1 MSSKELELNRK
12 ILEYEYY
19 RELLN
24 NYRANFEAARVLL
37 NDVENAIS
45 SFEAIR
51 DASQDKVELY
61 AAIGS
66 GSYIKTLYDKNDK
79 VLVNIGA
86 KIYVEYTIQQALD
99 FLNRKKA
106 KITEALNNTSKVI
119 EELSIILARLE
130 NEINQLSERK

>member
-66 GSYIKTLYDKNDK
+66 GSYIKALYDKNDK
-79 VLVNIGA
+79 VLVNIGY
-86 KIYVEYTIQQALD
+86 KIYLEYTFQQALD

-119 EELSIILARLE
+119 EELSLILARLE
-130 NEINQLSERK
+130 NEINQLSEKK